1 MMSKDIKVALVFE
14 NLFSW
19 GGASVVNQH
28 FVELFPDA
36 DIYALFGTQEF
47 SNRYF
52 YGKRVKFSF
61 LNKLPFPNRLHT
73 FYLPLWPVA
82 IESFD
87 LSDYDL
93 VISSSHSVAK
103 GCITSQ
109 NCIHIS
115 YVHTP
120 MRFLWDLKDIYS
132 KYGLLKSPILNYM
145 RMWDVSSA
153 SRPDKIITISNFV
166 NERCKRYW
174 GREADTIINPPVK
187 LFEGD
192 LVSYSKRE
200 NYLVAGAPFA
210 ENKGG
215 EFLVDCAKVLGF
227 RLKIIGKS
235 RGYRKLKRLSKGCNN
250 IEFLG
255 RVSEEEKWDV
265 MSKARGFVVAGIEDF
280 GIFPVEAMSCGTPVL
295 AFKRGG
301 YLDTVK
307 EGLNGV
313 FFSESTLDDF
323 QKGLKELESK
333 QWDIEKVRE
342 SVRKYSSERFKRE
355 VEEYIRNSI

>member
-1 MMSKDIKVALVFE
+1 MMSKDFKVALVFE

-19 GGASVVNQH
+19 GGAAVVNQH

-109 NCIHIS
+109 NSTYIS

-120 MRFLWDLKDIYS
+120 MRYLWDLKGMYS
-132 KYGLLKSPILNYM
+132 KYGLFKSPILNYL
-145 RMWDVSSA
+145 RMWDVASA

-174 GREADTIINPPVK
+174 GREGDIIINPPVK
-187 LFEGD
+187 LYECD
-192 LVSYSKRE
+192 LIPYEKRDD
-200 NYLVAGAPFA
+200 YFVAGAPFA

-215 EFLVDCAKVLGF
+215 EFLVECAKLLGF
-227 RLKIIGKS
+227 KLKIIGKS
-235 RGYRKLKRLSKGCNN
+235 RGYRKLKRFSKKVKN

-255 RVSEEEKWDV
+255 RVTEEEKWSV
-265 MSKARGFVVAGIEDF
+265 MSKAKGFLAVGIEDF
-280 GIFPVEAMSCGTPVL
+280 GIFPLEAMSCGTPVL
-295 AFKRGG
+295 ALKRGG

-307 EGLNGV
+307 ENINGV
-313 FFSESTLDDF
+313 FFNNSTVESFDLA
-323 QKGLKELESK
+323 LKELESK
-333 QWDIEKVRE
+333 KWDVDNVRD
-342 SVRKYSSERFKRE
+342 SVEEYGSERFKRE